1 MYLENLEDDL
11 IRFMYNSLLDGMA
24 KSSIPDTDV
33 TSTYEYTVYNDGKK
47 ISHIRKDY
55 KNGVCV
61 SSEGE
66 NTDVNQ
72 LGKADVKSEKF
83 AEKGEC
89 CCKHDGS
96 ELKRSPYADK
106 LKSDNEALAK
116 ENEELKK
123 KLETYEKKMDSLKET
138 YQQLFRT
145 AIS

>member
-11 IRFMYNSLLDGMA
+11 IRFMYNSLLAGMT
-24 KSSIPDTDV
+24 KLSIPDTDV
-33 TSTYEYTVYNDGKK
+33 TSTYEYTLYNNGKQTA
-47 ISHIRKDY
+47 HIRKDY

-72 LGKADVKSEKF
+72 LGQAGVKSEKF

-96 ELKRSPYADK
+96 EFKQNPYADK
-106 LKSDNEALAK
+106 LKSDNEALTK

-123 KLETYEKKMDSLKET
+123 KLESYEKKMDSLRET
-138 YQQLFRT
+138 YHQLFRA